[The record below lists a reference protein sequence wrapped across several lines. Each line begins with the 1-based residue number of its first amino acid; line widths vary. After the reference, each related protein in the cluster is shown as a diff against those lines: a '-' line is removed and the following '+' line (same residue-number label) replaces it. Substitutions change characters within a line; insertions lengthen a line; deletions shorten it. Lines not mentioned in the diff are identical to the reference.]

1 MRTDILAPLLAA
13 CLFLSSCSHV
23 IEATRTEPLDSGKES
38 RSVGNKIDDEVIET
52 TGLVNI
58 RKADKAMEYAHIVVV
73 SYNGNAL
80 LAGQVPSDNMKRLA
94 ESTLR
99 QLSGV
104 RTVYSELEVRPATNA
119 DVRTVDAWITAKVK
133 TSLAGQSLG
142 LFSKVKVVTEN
153 GKVYLMGLA
162 SRSDADLAATIA
174 SNTSGVQK
182 VVKLFEYTD

>member
-1 MRTDILAPLLAA
+1 MKPEIVAILLA
-13 CLFLSSCSHV
+13 LFVTLTSCSHV
-23 IEATRTEPLDSGKES
+23 IEATHTGPLDTGKET
-38 RSVGNKIDDEVIET
+38 RSVGNKVDDEVIET

-99 QLSGV
+99 EIAGV
-104 RTVYSELEVRPATNA
+104 RTVYTELEVRAATNA

-133 TSLAGQSLG
+133 SSLAGQSLG
-142 LFSKVKVVTEN
+142 LFSEVKVVTEN
-153 GKVYLMGLA
+153 GKVYLLGLV
-162 SRSDADLAATIA
+162 SRKNADLAATIA